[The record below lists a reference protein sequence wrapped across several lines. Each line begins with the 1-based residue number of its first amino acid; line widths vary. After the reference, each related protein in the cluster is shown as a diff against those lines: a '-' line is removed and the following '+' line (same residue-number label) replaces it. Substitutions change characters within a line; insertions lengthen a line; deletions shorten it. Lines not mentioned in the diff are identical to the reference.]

1 MLWFPRTEMATCP
14 LCKGHLTE
22 NHRCPRTRTRVAVET
37 ALAALAGGGCTFL
50 LFALFDPHGQVA
62 MDGIALVGGAL
73 AGIGISRFFR
83 G

>member
-1 MLWFPRTEMATCP
+1 MATCP

-22 NHRCPRTRTRVAVET
+22 NHRCPRTRARVAVET
-37 ALAALAGGGCTFL
+37 ALAALAGGL
-50 LFALFDPHGQVA
+50 LTLVLISLADPHGQIA

-73 AGIGISRFFR
+73 AGVSLERFFR